1 MSRNLKIRETFES
14 NSSPKFEGVRL
25 LDTNPCDVITI
36 QHQAQIFNTHLVSEI
51 LLLNY
56 LQPPFCLIV
65 HYISPNFSS
74 FLPPHTPKKRKKTNK
89 QTNKQNKKE
98 NSRNLQHKHRST

>member
-1 MSRNLKIRETFES
+1 MSRNFKIREIFKS
-14 NSSPKFEGVRL
+14 NSSPKFEDVRS
-25 LDTNPCDVITI
+25 LDTNPCGVITV
-36 QHQAQIFNTHLVSEI
+36 QRQAQIFNTYLVSEI

-56 LQPPFCLIV
+56 LQAPFCLIV
-65 HYISPNFSS
+65 HYISPNLSS
-74 FLPPHTPKKRKKTNK
+74 FLSPHTTKKKKN

>member
-25 LDTNPCDVITI
+25 LDTNPCGVITV

-51 LLLNY
+51 LLLDY
-56 LQPPFCLIV
+56 LQPPFYLIV

-74 FLPPHTPKKRKKTNK
+74 FPHTTKKKNK

-98 NSRNLQHKHRST
+98 NS

>member
-25 LDTNPCDVITI
+25 LDTNPCGVITV
-36 QHQAQIFNTHLVSEI
+36 QHQAQIFNTLLVSEI

-74 FLPPHTPKKRKKTNK
+74 FLPPHTPKKQK

-98 NSRNLQHKHRST
+98 NSQNLQHKHRST

>member
-14 NSSPKFEGVRL
+14 NSSPKFAGVKL
-25 LDTNPCDVITI
+25 LDTNPCGVITV

-51 LLLNY
+51 LLLDY
-56 LQPPFCLIV
+56 LQPPFYLIV

-74 FLPPHTPKKRKKTNK
+74 FLPPHTPKQKTNKTK

-98 NSRNLQHKHRST
+98 NS